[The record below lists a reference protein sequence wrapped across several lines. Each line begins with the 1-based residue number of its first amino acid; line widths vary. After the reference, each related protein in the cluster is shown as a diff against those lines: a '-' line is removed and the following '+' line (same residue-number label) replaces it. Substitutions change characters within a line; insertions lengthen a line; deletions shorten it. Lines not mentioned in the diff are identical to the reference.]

1 MSSKKFHYVYCAGPL
16 TPRGTFSTNP
26 AIDYLYS
33 VRSMVNVAVEL
44 LRAGYAPF
52 CPAIDF
58 LFFMVGGPEER
69 ITEPQIKRFSKDW
82 LYQCDCVVLCHG
94 WGKSPGTLEEIK
106 LAEKIGIPVF
116 KSVKE
121 FLDEENRKAV

>member
-1 MSSKKFHYVYCAGPL
+1 MSMSDYQFPYVAGPL
-16 TPRGTFSTNP
+16 TPRGTYSKNP

-33 VRSMVNVAVEL
+33 VREMVNVAVEL
-44 LRAGYAPF
+44 LRAGYSPF

-82 LYQCDCVVLCHG
+82 LSKCDCVVLCPG
-94 WGKSPGTLEEIK
+94 WGRSPGTKAEIK
-106 LAEKIGIPVF
+106 VAEEMGIPVF
-116 KSVKE
+116 KSVEE
-121 FLDEENRKAV
+121 FLEREDEEKE